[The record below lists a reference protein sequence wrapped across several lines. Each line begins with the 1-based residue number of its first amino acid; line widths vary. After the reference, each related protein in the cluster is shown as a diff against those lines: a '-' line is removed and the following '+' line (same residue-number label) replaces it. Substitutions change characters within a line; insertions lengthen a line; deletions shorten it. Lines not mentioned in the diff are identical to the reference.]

1 MANEIKWIKVSTS
14 LFDDEKIKQIRSMPG
29 GDTMILV
36 WLQLLL
42 LAGRVNHD
50 GLLVLSNTEIPYTE
64 EMMATQFDVEL
75 KTVLLAVDTFKRFGM
90 VEIIDDIYH
99 ITNWAKHQAT
109 EGMEKIRE
117 QSRESSRRY
126 REKKKGLEATAAPA
140 LPAPAPAE
148 VIANLPLVTSGE
160 FHPITKDDV
169 QKYRELYP
177 GIDVMQEIR
186 KMIGWCDANP
196 KNRKTKSGVKR
207 FINSWLSR
215 AQDRAPRQN
224 YAQEPPVIPPPS
236 NRGLEDWDDWKK

>member
-1 MANEIKWIKVSTS
+1 MANEIKWIKVSVS

-42 LAGRVNHD
+42 LAGRVHQD

-75 KTVLLAVDTFKRFGM
+75 NTVKLAVETFKRFGM

-99 ITNWAKHQAT
+99 ITNWAKHQAAD
-109 EGMEKIRE
+109 GMEKIRE
-117 QSRESSRRY
+117 QNRERKKAQ
-126 REKKKGLEATAAPA
+126 RERSKELSPVPAAPA
-140 LPAPAPAE
+140 LPAPEPPEEYAR
-148 VIANLPLVTSGE
+148 LPLVTNGE
-160 FHPITKDDV
+160 YHVITKEDV
-169 QKYRELYP
+169 EKYQELYP
-177 GIDVMQEIR
+177 GIDVPQEIR

-196 KNRKTKSGVKR
+196 KNRKTKTGVKR

-224 YAQEPPVIPPPS
+224 NIRDNALYPQANPGIE
-236 NRGLEDWDDWKK
+236 NWDQ

>member
-1 MANEIKWIKVSTS
+1 MSNEIKWIKVSTS

-75 KTVLLAVDTFKRFGM
+75 KTVLLAIETFKRFGM

-117 QSRESSRRY
+117 QNRERKKAERERR
-126 REKKKGLEATAAPA
+126 KALEPAAAAPA
-140 LPAPAPAE
+140 LPAASEEKTPMQRRFDRFWKAYPKKVGKGAAEKSFAKYKPDDALTDTMIRSVEAHKHTTQWQRDGGQYIPNPATWLNQRRWEDEVQQPIIQRQPLPA
-148 VIANLPLVTSGE
+148 A
-160 FHPITKDDV
+160 
-169 QKYRELYP
+169 
-177 GIDVMQEIR
+177 
-186 KMIGWCDANP
+186 
-196 KNRKTKSGVKR
+196 
-207 FINSWLSR
+207 
-215 AQDRAPRQN
+215 
-224 YAQEPPVIPPPS
+224 
-236 NRGLEDWDDWKK
+236 RGLEEWD

>member
-1 MANEIKWIKVSTS
+1 MSNEIKWIKVSTS

-75 KTVLLAVDTFKRFGM
+75 KTVLLAIETFKRFGM

-117 QSRESSRRY
+117 QNRERKKAERERR
-126 REKKKGLEATAAPA
+126 KALEPAAAAPA
-140 LPAPAPAE
+140 LPAASEEKTPMQRRFDRFWKAYPKKVGKGAAEKSFAKYKPDDALTDTMIRSVEAHKRTTQWQRDGGQYIPNPATWLNQRRWEDEVQQPIIQRQPLPA
-148 VIANLPLVTSGE
+148 A
-160 FHPITKDDV
+160 
-169 QKYRELYP
+169 
-177 GIDVMQEIR
+177 
-186 KMIGWCDANP
+186 
-196 KNRKTKSGVKR
+196 
-207 FINSWLSR
+207 
-215 AQDRAPRQN
+215 
-224 YAQEPPVIPPPS
+224 
-236 NRGLEDWDDWKK
+236 RGLEEWD